1 MNDFNELNLN
11 EIDLNEVNPKQLRKM
26 KEKLIDYILI
36 ELTKNS
42 YMYNKNSIIC
52 RLQNINYF
60 LNRGNG

>member
-1 MNDFNELNLN
+1 MNDFNELNLD
-11 EIDLNEVNPKQLRKM
+11 EIDLNEVNPKQLKKM
-26 KEKLIDYILI
+26 KDELIDHILI